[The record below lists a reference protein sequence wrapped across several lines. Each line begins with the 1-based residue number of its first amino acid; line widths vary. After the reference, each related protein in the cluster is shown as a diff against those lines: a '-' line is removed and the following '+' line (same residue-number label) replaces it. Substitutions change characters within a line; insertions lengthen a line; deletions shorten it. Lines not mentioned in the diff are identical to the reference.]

1 MSFSEEQLEQLDD
14 MLEQT
19 VVAAEKA
26 IEKVVN
32 GNFPKHIAQFDKN
45 LYDEYVKQGFDENFA
60 CMLVQRF
67 DTAGFLGQK
76 RT

>member
-1 MSFSEEQLEQLDD
+1 MAFTEEQIEELDN

-19 VVAAEKA
+19 VIAAEKA

-45 LYDEYVKQGFDENFA
+45 LYDEYIKLGFDEA
-60 CMLVQRF
+60 YSCLLVQRF
-67 DTAGFLGQK
+67 DTANFLGQK